1 MRFNG
6 FFRIVGLLILLSL
19 AMAGCRSYGNAL
31 IKIQR
36 MDPFVPSRTGDC
48 LEAGLA
54 RVDITPPPGMA
65 VAGYSAMASTCN
77 GFRNRLHAR
86 AVYLRSADGAAVALV
101 QCDLLSGSR
110 LIHHRVAELIAPYV
124 DVPVSGLM
132 MAGTHTHSG
141 PGNYFGSNFYNK
153 FASSEKGLDT
163 AFYEFLSSRIAD
175 AVIQAYRNR
184 RPAKVAVG
192 SINITGVT
200 RNRSMGAFLADFPED
215 TKQQQADKA
224 EPVNPVMT
232 MIRIDLQDDDGTYR
246 PAGAFSSF
254 SIHATAVP
262 YWNTFYTADVFGYIA
277 RELEIELEG
286 SEKTPWQKVHAAVN
300 GTHGDNSPGYV
311 PGRQGF
317 SEAKRVGLEI
327 GRKAVQLFNSLQ
339 DTLTSDMGV
348 SSACR
353 EVDLYQNNTI
363 NGVSLCSRPV
373 VGNALT
379 AGAEDGKTP
388 VLRWLPFFHE
398 GWATSRWFFTGSCQ
412 GHKRH
417 IGGIFQPLVL
427 KKKDFPHHLFLQMIR
442 VGDLTLVPLPFEVT
456 CQTGRRISRA
466 VARELNDQRTS
477 VTVVSCAN
485 GYFGYVTTPEEYSR
499 QHYEGGHTLYG
510 PNTAPFLE
518 QYAITLVSDMQQR
531 ISPQMPDNW
540 IFNLKSTTY
549 FPAGRPGLLER
560 SEIERPVFH
569 AAADNVEPCWV
580 YRWRDVSPGAIRFDA
595 PLVEIQVSDDGV
607 NWRKLVCDGRD
618 VDDRGYD
625 VSVKL
630 LKASRDDEAGVYE
643 ARWYNP
649 VIPEG
654 AVCRF
659 VVLPRQD
666 LDILF
671 STVFQ

>member
-1 MRFNG
+1 MRYNG
-6 FFRIVGLLILLSL
+6 FWRIVGLLALLSL
-19 AMAGCRSYGNAL
+19 AMAGCRSYENTL

-36 MDPFVPSRTGDC
+36 LEPFVPARTGGC

-65 VAGYSAMASTCN
+65 VAGYSAMASTCE
-77 GFRNRLHAR
+77 GFRNKLHAR
-86 AVYLRSADGAAVALV
+86 AVYLRSADGATVALV

-153 FASSEKGLDT
+153 FAASKKGLDT
-163 AFYEFLSSRIAD
+163 AFYEFLSHRIAD

-184 RPAKVAVG
+184 RPAEVAIG
-192 SINITGVT
+192 SVTIPGVT
-200 RNRSMGAFLADFPED
+200 RNRSMAAFLANFPED
-215 TKQQQADKA
+215 SDH
-224 EPVNPVMT
+224 EPPDREVPVNPVMT
-232 MIRIDLQDDDGTYR
+232 MIRIDLQDDDGSYR

-254 SIHATAVP
+254 SIHPTAVP

-277 RELEIELEG
+277 RELETELDGTEN
-286 SEKTPWQKVHAAVN
+286 TPWQKVHATVN
-300 GTHGDNSPGYV
+300 GTHGDNSPGYA

-317 SEAKRVGLEI
+317 IEARRVGLEI
-327 GRKAVQLFNSLQ
+327 GRKAVELFSSLQ
-339 DTLTSDMGV
+339 GSLTSEISV
-348 SSACR
+348 SSSCR

-388 VLRWLPFFHE
+388 ILRWLPFFHE

-427 KKKDFPHHLFLQMIR
+427 KKNDFPHHLFLQMIR
-442 VGDLTLVPLPFEVT
+442 VGDLTVVPLPFEVT

-466 VARELNDQRTS
+466 VSRELNDDRVS
-477 VTVVSCAN
+477 VAVVSCAN

-518 QYAITLVSDMQQR
+518 QYAVALASDLRGR
-531 ISPQMPDNW
+531 IIPEMPNHWTFD
-540 IFNLKSTTY
+540 LQSTTY
-549 FPAGRPGLLER
+549 FPANRPGLLKR
-560 SEIERPVFH
+560 SEIDQPVFRK
-569 AAADNVEPCWV
+569 AADNAEPCWV
-580 YRWRDVSPGAIRFDA
+580 YRWRDVSPGAIRFDE
-595 PLVEIQVSDDGV
+595 PLVLLQVSDDGRT
-607 NWRKLVCDGRD
+607 WRDLTCGGRS
-618 VDDRGYD
+618 VDDQGYD

-630 LKASRDDEAGVYE
+630 MKASRDDETGVYE
-643 ARWYNP
+643 TRWYNP
-649 VIPEG
+649 EIPEG
-654 AVCRF
+654 AACRF
-659 VVLPRQD
+659 VILPRQG
-666 LDILF
+666 LDVLY
-671 STVFQ
+671 STAFR

>member
-1 MRFNG
+1 MQYKSFL
-6 FFRIVGLLILLSL
+6 RIVGLLILLSL
-19 AMAGCRSYGNAL
+19 VMTGCRSYENSL
-31 IKIQR
+31 IKIHR
-36 MDPFVPSRTGDC
+36 VDPFVPDRTGGC
-48 LEAGLA
+48 LEAGLS

-65 VAGYSAMASTCN
+65 VAGYSAMASTCK

-86 AVYLRSADGAAVALV
+86 AVYLRSADGTAVALV

-110 LIHHRVAELIAPYV
+110 LVHHRVAELIAPYV

-153 FASSEKGLDT
+153 FAASKKGLDT

-175 AVIQAYRNR
+175 AVIQAYRSR
-184 RPAKVAVG
+184 RPARVAVG
-192 SINITGVT
+192 SVDIAGVT
-200 RNRSMGAFLADFPED
+200 RNRSMGAFLANFPDETD
-215 TKQQQADKA
+215 QQSPDQDQT
-224 EPVNPVMT
+224 VNPVMT
-232 MIRIDLQDDDGTYR
+232 MIRIDLQDDNGVYR

-254 SIHATAVP
+254 SVHPTAVP

-277 RELEIELEG
+277 GELEIKLDGEEN
-286 SEKTPWQKVHAAVN
+286 TPWQKVHAAVN
-300 GTHGDNSPGYV
+300 GTHGDNSPGYA

-317 SEAKRVGLEI
+317 VEARRVGQEI
-327 GRKAVQLFNSLQ
+327 GRKAVDLFNMLQ
-339 DTLTSDMGV
+339 KDLPSEMTV
-348 SSACR
+348 SSASR
-353 EVDLYQNNTI
+353 EVDLYKNNTI

-417 IGGIFQPLVL
+417 IGGIFQPLAL

-466 VARELNDQRTS
+466 VESALNDDRAS
-477 VTVVSCAN
+477 VAVVSCAN

-510 PNTAPFLE
+510 PATAPFLE
-518 QYAITLVSDMQQR
+518 QYAVALVADIKHQV
-531 ISPQMPDNW
+531 PPDMPDNW
-540 IFNLKSTTY
+540 TFDLKSTTY

-560 SEIERPVFH
+560 SEIDRPFFRK
-569 AAADNVEPCWV
+569 AADNVEPCWI
-580 YRWRDVSPGAIRFDA
+580 YRWRDVSPGAIRFDQ
-595 PLVEIQVSDDGV
+595 PLVLVQVSDDGRT
-607 NWRKLVCDGRD
+607 WRDLVCDGRK
-618 VDDRGYD
+618 VDDEGYD

-630 LKASRDDEAGVYE
+630 LKASRDYE
-643 ARWYNP
+643 TGDYETRWYNP
-649 VIPEG
+649 RIPEG
-654 AVCRF
+654 AACRF
-659 VVLPRQD
+659 AILPRQD
-666 LDILF
+666 LDIF
-671 STVFQ
+671 YSSVFR